1 MCIAPSHY
9 SSTPAGPRRQWY
21 GRIVS
26 LCCILLIFSTVA
38 AAQTRYIK
46 PTAEIPMR
54 SGQGRDY
61 KILAI
66 VANGDAVT
74 MLEENEAWA
83 KIVTEDGIEGWILK
97 RYLSSEEPLESQV
110 ATLREENKELLQQ
123 IGELQDRNEELL
135 ASNAAL
141 KETLANNR
149 EQLDSAAAKYEA
161 LVNETADVI
170 NIKEN
175 MTKSRQTV
183 SRLQRQLGSVVAE
196 NKRLKASR
204 NIKWFLAGGG
214 TLIVGCIIGAMTRKS
229 KKGRS
234 SLY

>member
-1 MCIAPSHY
+1 M
-9 SSTPAGPRRQWY
+9 
-21 GRIVS
+21 
-26 LCCILLIFSTVA
+26 LLAFSTVA

-66 VANGDAVT
+66 VADGDAVT
-74 MLEENEAWA
+74 MLEEDDAWA
-83 KIVTEDGIEGWILK
+83 KVVTEGGIDGWILK
-97 RYLSSEEPLESQV
+97 RYLSKEEPLESLV
-110 ATLREENKELLQQ
+110 TTLKDKNKEMLQQ
-123 IGELQDRNEELL
+123 IEDLRERNEELQT
-135 ASNAAL
+135 SNNAL

-149 EQLDSAAAKYEA
+149 EQLDSAAAKYNE

-170 NIKEN
+170 SIKKN
-175 MTKSRQTV
+175 LTKSRQELT
-183 SRLQRQLGSVVAE
+183 RLQQQLGSVTSE

-214 TLIVGCIIGAMTRKS
+214 TLIAGCIIGALTRKS
-229 KKGRS
+229 KKRRS

>member
-1 MCIAPSHY
+1 M
-9 SSTPAGPRRQWY
+9 
-21 GRIVS
+21 
-26 LCCILLIFSTVA
+26 LLVCATVV
-38 AAQTRYIK
+38 AAQTRYIQ

-74 MLEENEAWA
+74 MLEENDAWA

-97 RYLSSEEPLESQV
+97 RYLSKEEPLEGLV
-110 ATLREENKELLQQ
+110 ATLKEKNKELLQQ
-123 IGELQDRNEELL
+123 IEDLRNHNKELQT
-135 ASNAAL
+135 SNNAL
-141 KETLANNR
+141 KDTLDNNR
-149 EQLDSAAAKYEA
+149 EQLDSAATKYDK
-161 LVNETADVI
+161 LVNETADVVT
-170 NIKEN
+170 IKKN
-175 MTKSRQTV
+175 LTKSRQAVT
-183 SRLQRQLGSVVAE
+183 RLQQQLGSVTAE

-214 TLIVGCIIGAMTRKS
+214 TLLAGCIIGAMTRKS
-229 KKGRS
+229 KKHKS